1 MSRNGRYFN
10 YGNYQRSL
18 NNEICCVRG
27 EVGPRGP
34 TGSAYLAPF
43 TGPTGPAGPFGTSSN
58 TGPTGIVGP
67 PGDLGNTG
75 STGPQGPQ
83 GPQGIGFVGPTGQTG
98 PISHYK
104 SLFFSAYS
112 DPCGNIGG
120 ANFGCTNTGLG
131 TILTT
136 VNGHW
141 CQTNRQEYFLY
152 PGHGGS
158 VAGAYLFRGIGS
170 PFNTE
175 DVWAASAIATAGFPT
190 IVGPQAVPVPFATII
205 PPITGEAKTMQLGWA
220 FNGEE
225 QLTLA
230 DQSVLGSPL
239 FPTLPA
245 NLLPDK
251 IEVRVYIFCSQQ
263 IFIQNDPEL
272 DPFQPVQNQDYT
284 FSIFDPF
291 TTAVAKTTIDTSGAS
306 VRCGVVPFSVDV
318 IAKCDRDMRLGV
330 AVSIRNGDTL
340 NPWTNP
346 IPYIGNIAMSV
357 LFTFSN

>member
-10 YGNYQRSL
+10 YVNYQRSL
-18 NNEICCVRG
+18 NNKICCVRG

-43 TGPTGPAGPFGTSSN
+43 TGPTGPTGSFGTSSN
-58 TGPTGIVGP
+58 TGPTGITGP

-75 STGPQGPQ
+75 PTGPQGPQ
-83 GPQGIGFVGPTGQTG
+83 GPQGIGFVGPTGPTG
-98 PISHYK
+98 PINHYK

-120 ANFGCTNTGLG
+120 TNFGCTNTGLG
-131 TILTT
+131 SLLTT

-141 CQTNRQEYFLY
+141 CLTDKQEYFLY

-158 VAGAYLFRGIGS
+158 VAGTFLFRGIGS
-170 PFNTE
+170 PFNTQ
-175 DVWAASAIATAGFPT
+175 DVWAASVISQSSGAN
-190 IVGPQAVPVPFATII
+190 VGPKAVPVPFATII
-205 PPITGEAKTMQLGWA
+205 PPIEGRAKTFQLGWA

-225 QLTLA
+225 RLVLA
-230 DQSVLGSPL
+230 DQNVLGVGPL
-239 FPTLPA
+239 PPNILPSR
-245 NLLPDK
+245 

-263 IFIQNDPEL
+263 IFIQNEPEL
-272 DPFQPVQNQDYT
+272 DPAVISANQDYT
-284 FSIFDPF
+284 FSIFDPA
-291 TTAVAKTTIDTSGAS
+291 TTQVAKTQIFPSANN
-306 VRCGVVPFSVDV
+306 RCGVIPFLVDA
-318 IAKCDRDMRLGV
+318 IAQCDRDRRLGI
-330 AVSIRNGDTL
+330 AVSIRNGDTS

>member
-1 MSRNGRYFN
+1 MSRDGRYFN

-67 PGDLGNTG
+67 QGDLGNTG
-75 STGPQGPQ
+75 PTGPQGPQ

-225 QLTLA
+225 KLTLA

-263 IFIQNDPEL
+263 FFIQNDPEL
-272 DPFQPVQNQDYT
+272 DPFQPIQNQDYT

-291 TTAVAKTTIDTSGAS
+291 TTAVAKTTIDTRGAS
-306 VRCGVVPFSVDV
+306 VRCGVAPFSVDA

-330 AVSIRNGDTL
+330 AVSIRNES
-340 NPWTNP
+340 NNWNHP